1 MESKKKTNTTR
12 GVMLTTLFLKVINNE
27 RKVLTH
33 HEIIDHIAEQ
43 FVEIIRFVDSS
54 KLMAAKSTY
63 RYMDF
68 KKGILL
74 KKVRNHSQSLKLQLI
89 I

>member
-1 MESKKKTNTTR
+1 
-12 GVMLTTLFLKVINNE
+12 MLITFFLKVIDNE

-43 FVEIIRFVDSS
+43 FVEIIRFVDLS
-54 KLMAAKSTY
+54 KVIAAKSTY

-74 KKVRNHSQSLKLQLI
+74 KKVRNHSQPLKLQLI

>member
-1 MESKKKTNTTR
+1 
-12 GVMLTTLFLKVINNE
+12 MLTTLFLKVINNE

-33 HEIIDHIAEQ
+33 DEIIDHIAEQ
-43 FVEIIRFVDSS
+43 FVEIIKFVDSS

-68 KKGILL
+68 KK
-74 KKVRNHSQSLKLQLI
+74 
-89 I
+89 